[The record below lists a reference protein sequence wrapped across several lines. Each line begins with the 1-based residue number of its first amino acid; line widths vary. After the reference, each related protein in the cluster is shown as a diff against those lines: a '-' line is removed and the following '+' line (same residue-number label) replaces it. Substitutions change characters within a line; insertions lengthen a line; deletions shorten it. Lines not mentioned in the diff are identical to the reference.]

1 MTKYAI
7 SFTFVSTDPFEDKP
21 PMIDCYNKVN
31 ACLTTLGFTKL
42 HSTFYLGNESINSV
56 DCVLAVQ
63 HLSKSIPWFYPNVC
77 DLQMFRIEET
87 SDLMAAI

>member
-7 SFTFVSTDPFEDKP
+7 SFKFDPQDHQDKQQ
-21 PMIDCYNKVN
+21 MIGYNKVSD
-31 ACLTTLGFTKL
+31 CLTTLGFTKL
-42 HSTFYLGNESINSV
+42 HSTFYIGNDSINSV

-63 HLSKSIPWFYPNVC
+63 HLSKSIPWFYQNVR

-87 SDLMAAI
+87 SDLMVAL

>member
-7 SFTFVSTDPFEDKP
+7 SFKFDPQDDQV
-21 PMIDCYNKVN
+21 IDCYNKVVS
-31 ACLTTLGFTKL
+31 CLTTLGFTKL
-42 HSTFYLGNESINSV
+42 HSTFYIGNDSINSV

-63 HLSKSIPWFYPNVC
+63 HLSKSIAWFYPNVR

-87 SDLMAAI
+87 SDLMVAL